1 MTPASSRRRRS
12 DQQHDAERLL
22 AEAGN
27 LLASSLDYEA
37 TLAGV
42 AQLAVGSLADFCII
56 DIVEDGEVKRLQ
68 VAHSDPMRAE
78 LTARLLEFPL
88 DRRRPHLSLDAL
100 ESGRTIVIP
109 EVTDAVLDSVSQG
122 LEHRGIVEALE
133 PRSFMAVPLAARG
146 RRLGVILF
154 VSSSRPYDE
163 DDVALAERLAQLAS
177 VEVDDA
183 RLYREA
189 TRALSARDRVLGI
202 VAHDLRN
209 PLNVISMSAE
219 LLLDPS
225 FSETQ
230 RADQVQMILRS
241 AKRMDRLIQD
251 LLDVARIE
259 ADRLFLQRTSLDAGR
274 VGREAVEL
282 NSSLAAVKSH
292 ELRLDVEPGVPLI
305 SGDRDRLLQVLSNL
319 IGNAIKFTPAGG
331 AIQIRVEQAPEGVR
345 FGVADT
351 GPGIPADDLGRLF
364 QPFWQ
369 AQRGSLDGAGLG
381 LMIARGIVE
390 AHGGTI
396 WAESEEGKGS
406 QFYFTIPAA
415 VTAEKDDR
423 RQGVP
428 DRRTPEEPTG
438 AVDGSSASG

>member
-122 LEHRGIVEALE
+122 PEHRGIVEALE

-163 DDVALAERLAQLAS
+163 DDIALAERLAQLAS

-225 FSETQ
+225 FSESQ

-259 ADRLFLQRTSLDAGR
+259 ADRLFLQRTGLDAGR

-282 NSSLAAVKSH
+282 K
-292 ELRLDVEPGVPLI
+292 PGVPLI

-396 WAESEEGKGS
+396 WAESEEGQGS